1 MIEFGPKLERVNNSL
16 FELTSQGINSYDD
29 AFLTCLT
36 CDHRGYYDWRLPTR
50 KEYFDEDL
58 MSGAW
63 YESKPS
69 WRRAW
74 YVIPVRD
81 NND

>member
-1 MIEFGPKLERVNNSL
+1 MIEFGPKLERVNTLNKL
-16 FELTSQGINSYDD
+16 IPQGINSYDD

-36 CDHRGYYDWRLPTR
+36 CDHNNKYDWRLPTR
-50 KEYFDEDL
+50 KEYFDEGL

-63 YESKPS
+63 YEQKAS

-81 NND
+81 KDD